1 MEKLIDILVVDDDV
15 AVCAALRLVLKR
27 AGYNPVIANSPDE
40 ALSIVRNPDGGCKP
54 AVILMDMNFSL
65 STSGREGL
73 ELLEKMQIFT
83 SCPVILM
90 TAWASIPLAVEGMRL
105 GAFDFIGKPWDN
117 DRLLRTIDTALHLAA
132 PSAVANP
139 SEQSDRD
146 TVRQPKATVQEND
159 PCAHIIGRSDA
170 ICKIKEQIRRIAP
183 THASVLIT
191 GESGTGKELIAEALH
206 RGSKRA
212 SAPFVKVNLGGIPE
226 SLFESELFGHK
237 KGAFTNAFSD
247 RKGRF
252 ELADGGTIFLDEIGE
267 LPVGNQVKLL
277 RVLQEQTFEPL
288 GESVSHR
295 VDIRVVSATNA
306 SLERMVAEGR
316 FREDLYYRINL
327 IHLHLPPLREHQE
340 DIQLLVE
347 AFSEAFAQ
355 SIGLP
360 PAVWSAEAMRRICA
374 MPLPGNVRELKN
386 VVERTLLLSGSRE
399 ISARDVADFG
409 SQVTAA
415 DHSDERTLTDMEE
428 AAIRETLT
436 KYNGNVS
443 RAARALGLSRAAL
456 YRRME
461 KYGL

>member
-27 AGYNPVIANSPDE
+27 AGYNPVIANNPDE

-73 ELLEKMQIFT
+73 ELLEKMRIFT

-117 DRLLRTIDTALHLAA
+117 DRLLRTIDTALHLAT
-132 PSAVANP
+132 PSAVADP

-146 TVRQPKATVQEND
+146 TARQPKATVQEND

-183 THASVLIT
+183 TQASVLIT

-212 SAPFVKVNLGGIPE
+212 SSPFVKVNLGGIPE

-327 IHLHLPPLREHQE
+327 IHLHLPPLRERQE

-415 DHSDERTLTDMEE
+415 DHSDERALTDMEE